1 MRQRGVRKPKLL
13 NAVGS
18 MRMGKA
24 SKNETLE
31 NKDQVISRRRIITT
45 GALGAASL
53 ILSSNALAA
62 NWIRLKSSPLNSRQ
76 AVEPSWL
83 QTRYSLPYSQS
94 TPRALAIDNVHTGE
108 RIRTVYFEKG
118 QYIPGAL
125 QEINYFFRDFR
136 ANEVKPIDPR
146 LLDFLHTIHET
157 LDSPRPFNLISGYR
171 TPATN
176 AMLAARSEG
185 VARHSMHIEGRAA
198 DINVPDRELSILQRV
213 ALALQFGGVG
223 YYPQSDFVHVDTGR
237 IRHW

>member
-1 MRQRGVRKPKLL
+1 MRQQGGRKPKLL
-13 NAVGS
+13 RAVGS
-18 MRMGKA
+18 MWMGNTN
-24 SKNETLE
+24 KNQTFDRK
-31 NKDQVISRRRIITT
+31 NQIVSRRRMIKT
-45 GALGAASL
+45 GTLGAASL
-53 ILSSNALAA
+53 IFAGNALAA
-62 NWIRLKSSPLNSRQ
+62 NWIRLKSSNLSQ
-76 AVEPSWL
+76 GVAPSWL
-83 QTRYSLPYSQS
+83 QARYSLPYSQS
-94 TPRALAIDNVHTGE
+94 APRALAIDNVHTGE
-108 RIRTVYFEKG
+108 RIRTVYFENG

-146 LLDFLHTIHET
+146 LLDYLHTIHET
-157 LDSPRPFNLISGYR
+157 LDSSKPFNLISGYR

-198 DINVPDRELSILQRV
+198 DINVPDRQLSILQRV